1 LKVFQLK
8 GEFFKMGMNSKMSA
22 QAAAN
27 KRADAVAK
35 MYKDDKNFRADKLIE
50 AWSRIPEVGEGLKSM
65 PVGIA
70 RNTAINLDRQYNFM
84 SNLKESQMATALN
97 NFTPEN
103 MLRLVR
109 LSMPNL
115 IRNKVFTEVAL
126 ETTKDSIQYVRPF
139 FSKTANGHELNDRDS
154 TYGTDVAAD
163 DANYDPWEYGKGG
176 DFNGDEFRKALYED
190 VRDRHN
196 MEIAN
201 TLVKKGEN
209 GNYDFYFKEL
219 SDKDVTDLG
228 LTVDNAEKA
237 KFLSTK
243 WGKDGANYVDGYVV
257 IMGYNKGDNSN
268 TVDQQIIAVQD
279 KRSGQFFSSRGFKV
293 ELTKPVAYR
302 SKFLNNHEA
311 GITVMPNAP
320 AEGDESV
327 SKFLAA
333 GKGVMSVKIE
343 KDTSLDDDKFKEV
356 APWYKDDTEI
366 RVYGRFN
373 AESDF
378 EGNHLGEVEIQL
390 TDYQF
395 KPSMTS
401 IGVSWSQLTEIT
413 LQTSYSTSAE
423 ELLVSY
429 ASQEIRSALD
439 YRAIKLGYQMAKTN
453 VARNPNY
460 YYVFD
465 AGYSTIVNTGTTT
478 VDNPGTKDG
487 YTDNAKT
494 ITSAFEAVGDV
505 IYDEILR
512 GGVSRLVCG
521 PSAASYLKLCTGLWA
536 PTGKQAARGAHQ
548 IGEFD
553 GMPTFKVPSSIIPTD
568 EILTVWK
575 DDQVE
580 TEVSIVFG
588 TLVPFFSTGII
599 PRKNFY
605 KEAGIA
611 TWGDH
616 QVLNRR
622 FLAIVKI
629 ANMKDRNNKEA

>member
-1 LKVFQLK
+1 MRLNL
-8 GEFFKMGMNSKMSA
+8 N
-22 QAAAN
+22 
-27 KRADAVAK
+27 
-35 MYKDDKNFRADKLIE
+35 
-50 AWSRIPEVGEGLKSM
+50 
-65 PVGIA
+65 
-70 RNTAINLDRQYNFM
+70 IN
-84 SNLKESQMATALN
+84 
-97 NFTPEN
+97 
-103 MLRLVR
+103 V
-109 LSMPNL
+109 
-115 IRNKVFTEVAL
+115 

-139 FSKTANGHELNDRDS
+139 FSKSATGLPQNDRDS
-154 TYGTDVAAD
+154 TYGAESGD
-163 DANYDPWEYGKGG
+163 DYDPWQYEKGG
-176 DFNGDEFRKALYED
+176 DFEHDGFRKALYEE

-201 TLVKKGEN
+201 VPVDASDMTDVKL
-209 GNYDFYFKEL
+209 YFKDL
-219 SDKDVTDLG
+219 SDETGTINGATLTD
-228 LTVDNAEKA
+228 TQKA
-237 KFLSTK
+237 LSTK
-243 WGKDGANYVDGYVV
+243 WGKNGANYVDGYVG
-257 IMGYNKGDNSN
+257 IFGYNEGDDSN
-268 TVDQQIIAVQD
+268 KVDQQLIAMQN
-279 KRSGQFFSSRGFKV
+279 KRSGEFFAAPGFV
-293 ELTKPVAYR
+293 VDMVKPVAYR

-311 GITVMPNAP
+311 GVTIMPKDDNIVDALKGG
-320 AEGDESV
+320 E
-327 SKFLAA
+327 
-333 GKGVMSVKIE
+333 GVM
-343 KDTSLDDDKFKEV
+343 EV
-356 APWYKDDTEI
+356 SISTTADVAKKAPWYKEGETKI
-366 RVYGRFN
+366 RAYGRFN

-378 EGNHLGEVEIQL
+378 EGNHLGEVEIRM

-439 YRAIKLGYQMAKTN
+439 YRAIKLGYQTAKTN
-453 VARNPNY
+453 ANFNPNY

-465 AGYSTIVNTGTTT
+465 AAYNTTNAVAGS
-478 VDNPGTKDG
+478 NGTKDS
-487 YTDNAKT
+487 YRDNVAT
-494 ITSAFEAVGDV
+494 IVSAFDAIGDV

-512 GGVSRLVCG
+512 GGVSRLVGG
-521 PSAASYLKLCTGLWA
+521 PSAVSYLKLAQGLWS
-536 PTGKQAARGAHQ
+536 PTGKQASRGAHQ
-548 IGEFD
+548 EGTFD
-553 GMPTFKVPSSIIPTD
+553 NMPVFKVPSSIIPTD
-568 EILTVWK
+568 EIMTVWK

-629 ANMKDRNNKEA
+629 ANMKDFNQKAGE

>member
-1 LKVFQLK
+1 
-8 GEFFKMGMNSKMSA
+8 MGMNSKMSA

-65 PVGIA
+65 PVGVA

-201 TLVKKGEN
+201 TLVKKGED

-228 LTVDNAEKA
+228 LDTDKAEKA

-311 GITVMPNAP
+311 GITIMPNAP

-333 GKGVMSVKIE
+333 GKGVMSVKIT
-343 KDTSLDDDKFKEV
+343 KDTSLDADKFKEV
-356 APWYKDDTEI
+356 APWYKEDTEI

-521 PSAASYLKLCTGLWA
+521 PSAASYLKLCTGLWS

-629 ANMKDRNNKEA
+629 ANMKDRNNKEL

>member
-1 LKVFQLK
+1 
-8 GEFFKMGMNSKMSA
+8 
-22 QAAAN
+22 
-27 KRADAVAK
+27 
-35 MYKDDKNFRADKLIE
+35 
-50 AWSRIPEVGEGLKSM
+50 M

-84 SNLKESQMATALN
+84 SNLKESQMSTALN

-154 TYGTDVAAD
+154 TYGTDVAKD
-163 DANYDPWEYGKGG
+163 SDNFDPWEYGKGG

-201 TLVKKGEN
+201 ALVAKNETTGDYN
-209 GNYDFYFKEL
+209 FYFKEL
-219 SDKDVTDLG
+219 TGDDLTA
-228 LTVDNAEKA
+228 LNIPTNDAEKA

-243 WGKDGANYVDGYVV
+243 WGKNGANYVDGYVV

-311 GITVMPNAP
+311 GITVMPKTDEIETALKT
-320 AEGDESV
+320 EGP
-327 SKFLAA
+327 
-333 GKGVMSVKIE
+333 GVMSVKIE
-343 KDTSLDDDKFKEV
+343 KDASLDPNKFKEIV
-356 APWYKDDTEI
+356 PWFDKDGDGTTQI

-465 AGYSTIVNTGTTT
+465 AGYSTIVNTEAGDTI
-478 VDNPGTKDG
+478 NPGTKDG

-629 ANMKDRNNKEA
+629 AHMKDRNNKEA

>member
-1 LKVFQLK
+1 
-8 GEFFKMGMNSKMSA
+8 MGMNSKMSA

-84 SNLKESQMATALN
+84 SNLKESQMSTALN

-154 TYGTDVAAD
+154 TYGTDVAKD
-163 DANYDPWEYGKGG
+163 SDNFDPWEYGKGG

-201 TLVKKGEN
+201 TLVKKGED

-257 IMGYNKGDNSN
+257 IMGYNKGDDSN

-279 KRSGQFFSSRGFKV
+279 KRSGQFFAARGFKV

-320 AEGDESV
+320 AEGDDSV

-343 KDTSLDDDKFKEV
+343 KDTSLKEGVFEKV
-356 APWYKDDTEI
+356 APWYKDTTEI

-465 AGYSTIVNTGTTT
+465 AGYSTIVNTETGDTI
-478 VDNPGTKDG
+478 NPGTKDG

>member
-1 LKVFQLK
+1 
-8 GEFFKMGMNSKMSA
+8 MNSKM
-22 QAAAN
+22 AADAGKTNN
-27 KRADAVAK
+27 KRAEAVAK

-84 SNLKESQMATALN
+84 SGLKEAQMSQALN

-126 ETTKDSIQYVRPF
+126 ETTKDSIQYIRPF
-139 FSKTANGHELNDRDS
+139 FSKTANGHDLNDRDS
-154 TYGTDVAAD
+154 TYGGDEGD
-163 DANYDPWEYGKGG
+163 DYDPWEYGKGG
-176 DFNGDEFRKALYED
+176 DFNRDEFRKALYED

-201 TLVKKGEN
+201 VPVDASDLTDVKI
-209 GNYDFYFKEL
+209 YFKDL
-219 SDKDVTDLG
+219 SQDDALISS
-228 LTVDNAEKA
+228 LHLSESA
-237 KFLSTK
+237 KHLSTK
-243 WGKDGANYVDGYVV
+243 WGKDGANYVDGYVG
-257 IMGYNKGDNSN
+257 IFGYNEGNDSN
-268 TVDQQIIAVQD
+268 TVDQQLIAAQD
-279 KRSGQFFSSRGFKV
+279 KRSGEFLAAPGFRV
-293 ELTKPVAYR
+293 DMVKPVAYR

-311 GITVMPNAP
+311 GITVMP
-320 AEGDESV
+320 GTDEIKEALS
-327 SKFLAA
+327 A
-333 GKGVMSVKIE
+333 GKGVMEIAI
-343 KDTSLDDDKFKEV
+343 TATDDVAKK
-356 APWYKDDTEI
+356 APWYKAGETKI
-366 RVYGRFN
+366 RAYGRFN

-390 TDYQF
+390 ADYQF

-413 LQTSYSTSAE
+413 LQTSYSASAE

-453 VARNPNY
+453 ASRNPNY

-465 AGYSTIVNTGTTT
+465 AAYATNGVPAG
-478 VDNPGTKDG
+478 DRGTKDG
-487 YTDNAKT
+487 YRDNAAT
-494 ITSAFEAVGDV
+494 IANAFDTVGDV

-512 GGVSRLVCG
+512 GGVSRLVGG
-521 PSAASYLKLCTGLWA
+521 PSAVSYLKLSQGLWS
-536 PTGKQAARGAHQ
+536 PTGKQASRGAHQ
-548 IGEFD
+548 EGTFD
-553 GMPTFKVPSSIIPTD
+553 NMPVFKVPSSIIPTD

-629 ANMKDRNNKEA
+629 ANMKDFNTKENA

>member
-1 LKVFQLK
+1 
-8 GEFFKMGMNSKMSA
+8 MGMNSKMGA
-22 QAAAN
+22 QNAN
-27 KRADAVAK
+27 ARAEAVQK
-35 MYKDDKNFRADKLIE
+35 MYKDDRNFRADKLIE
-50 AWSRIPEVGEGLKSM
+50 AWSRIPEVGEGLKTM
-65 PVGIA
+65 PVGVA

-139 FSKTANGHELNDRDS
+139 FSKTANGHDLNDRDS
-154 TYGTDVAAD
+154 TYGGREGD
-163 DANYDPWEYGKGG
+163 DYDPWEYGKGG
-176 DFNGDEFRKALYED
+176 DFNRDEFRKALYED

-201 TLVKKGEN
+201 VPTEGSINGDEVKL
-209 GNYDFYFKEL
+209 FFKDLTDGTVIEGL
-219 SDKDVTDLG
+219 SDS
-228 LTVDNAEKA
+228 A
-237 KFLSTK
+237 KHLSTK
-243 WGKDGANYVDGYVV
+243 WGKNGANYVDGYVG
-257 IMGYNKGDNSN
+257 IFGYNEGDDSN
-268 TVDQQIIAVQD
+268 TVDQQLIGAQD
-279 KRSGQFFSSRGFKV
+279 KRSGEFLAAPGFKV
-293 ELTKPVAYR
+293 EMIKPVAYR

-311 GITVMPNAP
+311 GITVMPKTEDIQEALK
-320 AEGDESV
+320 G
-327 SKFLAA
+327 
-333 GKGVMSVKIE
+333 GQGVMEVKITTTE
-343 KDTSLDDDKFKEV
+343 DVAKK
-356 APWYKDDTEI
+356 APWYKEGKTEI
-366 RVYGRFN
+366 RAYGRFN

-453 VARNPNY
+453 ASHNPNY

-465 AGYSTIVNTGTTT
+465 AAYATEDVPENTRGAKDGYRDNASTIV
-478 VDNPGTKDG
+478 
-487 YTDNAKT
+487 
-494 ITSAFEAVGDV
+494 SAFDAIGDV

-512 GGVSRLVCG
+512 GGVSRLVGG
-521 PSAASYLKLCTGLWA
+521 PSAVSYLKLAQGLWS
-536 PTGKQAARGAHQ
+536 PTGKQASRGAHQ
-548 IGEFD
+548 EGTFD
-553 GMPTFKVPSSIIPTD
+553 SMPVFKVPSSIIPTD

-629 ANMKDRNNKEA
+629 ANMKDFNKKAN

>member
-1 LKVFQLK
+1 
-8 GEFFKMGMNSKMSA
+8 MGMNSKMSA
-22 QAAAN
+22 QTTAN

-154 TYGTDVAAD
+154 TYGTDVAKD
-163 DANYDPWEYGKGG
+163 SDNFDPWEYGKGG

-201 TLVKKGEN
+201 ALVAEGQNKGDYN
-209 GNYDFYFKEL
+209 FYFKEL
-219 SDKDVTDLG
+219 TDDD
-228 LTVDNAEKA
+228 LTALSLPTNNAEKA

-243 WGKDGANYVDGYVV
+243 WGKNGANYVDGYVV
-257 IMGYNKGDNSN
+257 IMGYNEGDDSN

-279 KRSGQFFSSRGFKV
+279 KRSGQFFAARGFKV

-311 GITVMPNAP
+311 GITVMPKTDEIETALKT
-320 AEGDESV
+320 EGP
-327 SKFLAA
+327 
-333 GKGVMSVKIE
+333 GVMSVKITV
-343 KDTSLDDDKFKEV
+343 DDSLDKKKFKEV
-356 APWYKDDTEI
+356 APWFDKNGEGTTKI

-453 VARNPNY
+453 VSRNPNY

-465 AGYSTIVNTGTTT
+465 AGYSTIVNTDTESIN
-478 VDNPGTKDG
+478 NPGTKDG

-521 PSAASYLKLCTGLWA
+521 PSAASYLKLCTGLWS

-629 ANMKDRNNKEA
+629 ANMKDRNNKEL

>member
-1 LKVFQLK
+1 
-8 GEFFKMGMNSKMSA
+8 MGMNSKMSA

-65 PVGIA
+65 PVGVA

-201 TLVKKGEN
+201 TLVKKGED

-228 LTVDNAEKA
+228 LDTDKAEKA

-311 GITVMPNAP
+311 GITIMPNAP

-333 GKGVMSVKIE
+333 GKGVMSVKIT
-343 KDTSLDDDKFKEV
+343 KDTSLDADKFKEV

-629 ANMKDRNNKEA
+629 ANMKDRNNKEL

>member
-1 LKVFQLK
+1 
-8 GEFFKMGMNSKMSA
+8 MNSKMSA
-22 QAAAN
+22 APNAN
-27 KRADAVAK
+27 ARAEAVAK

-50 AWSRIPEVGEGLKSM
+50 AWSRIPEVGEGLKKM

-84 SNLKESQMATALN
+84 SNLKESQMSAALN

-115 IRNKVFTEVAL
+115 VRNKIFTEVAL

-139 FSKTANGHELNDRDS
+139 FSKTANGHDLNDRDS
-154 TYGTDVAAD
+154 TFGGREGD
-163 DANYDPWEYGKGG
+163 DYDPWEYGKGG
-176 DFNGDEFRKALYED
+176 DFNGDTFRKALYED

-196 MEIAN
+196 MDFAN
-201 TLVKKGEN
+201 VVVSDPVIGAAETV
-209 GNYDFYFKEL
+209 DFYFKDL
-219 SDKDVTDLG
+219 TDGSVSGISDS
-228 LTVDNAEKA
+228 A

-243 WGKDGANYVDGYVV
+243 WGKEGANYIDGYVT
-257 IMGYNKGDNSN
+257 IMGFNTGDDSNK
-268 TVDQQIIAVQD
+268 VDQQLIAQQD
-279 KRSGQFFSSRGFKV
+279 KRSGQFLGTPGFSV
-293 ELTKPVAYR
+293 EIVKPVAYR

-311 GITVMPNAP
+311 GVTVMPNDGKLDLAP
-320 AEGDESV
+320 
-327 SKFLAA
+327 
-333 GKGVMSVKIE
+333 GKGVMTVKITVDEE
-343 KDTSLDDDKFKEV
+343 KAAKF
-356 APWYKDDTEI
+356 APWYKPGETEL
-366 RVYGRFN
+366 RVYGRYN
-373 AESDF
+373 GEGDF
-378 EGNHLGEVEIQL
+378 EGNHLGEVEIEL

-423 ELLVSY
+423 EILVSY

-439 YRAIKLGYQMAKTN
+439 YRAIKLGYAMAKTN
-453 VARNPNY
+453 ASHNPNY
-460 YYVFD
+460 YYIFD
-465 AGYSTIVNTGTTT
+465 AAYNSGDGNSNAARG
-478 VDNPGTKDG
+478 KDG

-505 IYDEILR
+505 IYDEINR

-521 PSAASYLKLCTGLWA
+521 PSAASYLKLCTGLWTA
-536 PTGKQAARGAHQ
+536 TGKQAARGAHQ

-553 GMPTFKVPSSIIPTD
+553 GMPTFKAPSAIIPTD
-568 EILTVWK
+568 EVLTIWK

-588 TLVPFFSTGII
+588 TSSFVI
-599 PRKNFY
+599 P
-605 KEAGIA
+605 
-611 TWGDH
+611 
-616 QVLNRR
+616 
-622 FLAIVKI
+622 
-629 ANMKDRNNKEA
+629 

>member
-1 LKVFQLK
+1 
-8 GEFFKMGMNSKMSA
+8 MGMNSKMSA

-154 TYGTDVAAD
+154 TYGTDVAKD
-163 DANYDPWEYGKGG
+163 SDNFDPWEYGKGG

-201 TLVKKGEN
+201 ALVKKGEDGDYN
-209 GNYDFYFKEL
+209 FYFKEL
-219 SDKDVTDLG
+219 TEDDLTA
-228 LTVDNAEKA
+228 LSLPTNDSEKA

-243 WGKDGANYVDGYVV
+243 WGKNGANYVDGYVV
-257 IMGYNKGDNSN
+257 IMGYNAGDDSN

-279 KRSGQFFSSRGFKV
+279 KRSGQFFAARGFKV

-311 GITVMPNAP
+311 GITVMPKTDEIETALKT
-320 AEGDESV
+320 EGP
-327 SKFLAA
+327 
-333 GKGVMSVKIE
+333 GVMSVKIT
-343 KDTSLDDDKFKEV
+343 KDTSLDEKKFKEV
-356 APWYKDDTEI
+356 APWFDKNGEGTTKI

-465 AGYSTIVNTGTTT
+465 AGYSTIVNTDTEAIN
-478 VDNPGTKDG
+478 NPGTKDG

-629 ANMKDRNNKEA
+629 AHMKDRNNKEA

>member
-1 LKVFQLK
+1 
-8 GEFFKMGMNSKMSA
+8 MGMNSKMSA

-65 PVGIA
+65 PVGVA

-201 TLVKKGEN
+201 TLVKKGED

-228 LTVDNAEKA
+228 LDTDKAEKA

-311 GITVMPNAP
+311 GITIMPNAP

-333 GKGVMSVKIE
+333 GKGVMSVKIT
-343 KDTSLDDDKFKEV
+343 KDTSLDADKFKEV

-521 PSAASYLKLCTGLWA
+521 PSAASYLKLCTGLWS

-629 ANMKDRNNKEA
+629 ANMKDRNNKEL

>member
-1 LKVFQLK
+1 
-8 GEFFKMGMNSKMSA
+8 
-22 QAAAN
+22 
-27 KRADAVAK
+27 
-35 MYKDDKNFRADKLIE
+35 
-50 AWSRIPEVGEGLKSM
+50 M

-84 SNLKESQMATALN
+84 SNLKESQMSTALN

-201 TLVKKGEN
+201 ALVAKV
-209 GNYDFYFKEL
+209 GNEGDYNFYFKEL
-219 SDKDVTDLG
+219 TGDDLTA
-228 LTVDNAEKA
+228 LSLQTENAEKA

-243 WGKDGANYVDGYVV
+243 WGKNGANYVDGYVV
-257 IMGYNKGDNSN
+257 IMGYNEGDDSN

-279 KRSGQFFSSRGFKV
+279 KRSGQFFAARGFKV

-311 GITVMPNAP
+311 GITVMPKTDEIETALKT
-320 AEGDESV
+320 EGP
-327 SKFLAA
+327 
-333 GKGVMSVKIE
+333 GVMSVKITV
-343 KDTSLDDDKFKEV
+343 DDSLDPKKFKEV
-356 APWYKDDTEI
+356 APWYNKYEGKPTQI

-465 AGYSTIVNTGTTT
+465 AGYSTIVNTDTESIN
-478 VDNPGTKDG
+478 NPGTKDG